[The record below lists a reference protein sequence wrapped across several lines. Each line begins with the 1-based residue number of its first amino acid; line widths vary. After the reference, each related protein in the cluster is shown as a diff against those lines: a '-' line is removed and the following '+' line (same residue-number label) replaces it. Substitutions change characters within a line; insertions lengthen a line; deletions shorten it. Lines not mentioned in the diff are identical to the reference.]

1 MGTPD
6 FPPAPHVMQA
16 MEEACRNPENYKYS
30 LRDLPELLEAAAE
43 YYQKRFGVSLNTN
56 QIMTVSGSQEGLAH
70 ICLALCNPCLLYTSR
85 CV

>member
-1 MGTPD
+1 MNEKKEQLLKEGRTIYNLSVGTPD

-56 QIMTVSGSQEGLAH
+56 QIMTVSGS
-70 ICLALCNPCLLYTSR
+70 
-85 CV
+85 